1 MFADEDTK
9 PLDVTILASA
19 LKVDVGSNN
28 TRSMTGSYGSQLRG
42 QRSGVGIEIDVKQTP
57 EIMTESKLLDLDR
70 RYVAYYNAT
79 IKVRVDY
86 KFGRGPVFQLLR
98 EGTFRSWLKRFG
110 YQDIEVGDSSLDF
123 ALTIKGEQ
131 EDDIRE
137 LIMANRKMLTR
148 YVTGKRRALP
158 TTDGQCIECKLE
170 IVTSDA
176 EESTN
181 NSIKDVGELIDL
193 LVSLATT
200 DIVGMDLLMKLPEA
214 EEARGLEDRVVVRVR
229 APILI
234 EFYPERDALTARL
247 RARLPLKGLDTVGPI
262 PCSDRKTIESHFGVP
277 ELPLSALGDAA
288 LRVDEDGIWLEWPD
302 IVNDLEVLNAA
313 TRLLAFLSS
322 PAASGAYR

>member
-28 TRSMTGSYGSQLRG
+28 TRSMTGTYGSQLRG
-42 QRSGVGIEIDVKQTP
+42 RRSGVGIEIDVKQTP
-57 EIMTESKLLDLDR
+57 EIMTESKLLELDR

-131 EDDIRE
+131 EEDIRE
-137 LIMANRKMLTR
+137 LIMANRKKLTR

-158 TTDGQCIECKLE
+158 TTDGQSIECKLE

-176 EESTN
+176 GESTN
-181 NSIKDVGELIDL
+181 NSIKDVAELVEL

-200 DIVGMDLLMKLPEA
+200 DIVGMDLLMKLPDA
-214 EEARGLEDRVVVRVR
+214 EESRGIEDKVIVRVR
-229 APILI
+229 APSLI
-234 EFYPERDALTARL
+234 EFYPERGVLNARL
-247 RARLPLKGLDTVGPI
+247 SARLPAKGLDNFGPI
-262 PCSDRKTIESHFGVP
+262 PCSDRNAIESHFGSP
-277 ELPLSALGDAA
+277 ELALSPLVDAT
-288 LRVDEDGIWLEWPD
+288 LRVDENGIWLEWSD
-302 IVNDLEVLNAA
+302 IVRDLEVLNGA

-322 PAASGAYR
+322 PAAAGAYR